1 MEHIR
6 VIAEIGEIIKDIP
19 LVFDRE
25 FSYELFLSCLIEDK
39 MNFVIRLNTKNN
51 VKIRDEFK
59 REVSLVLKRG
69 EVETWKDVYYKG
81 KIKVNI
87 IGCWEK
93 GFKEP
98 LYVMT
103 NLESK
108 RGLEIYKKRMLIEES
123 YKDLK
128 SLLGIDKNMCMR
140 EDRMEK
146 MMSIAFISYMIG
158 LIVGEELRKIGI
170 VYATHLFSKEKEIK
184 SRCFK
189 KVYIDKV

>member
-1 MEHIR
+1 
-6 VIAEIGEIIKDIP
+6 
-19 LVFDRE
+19 
-25 FSYELFLSCLIEDK
+25 
-39 MNFVIRLNTKNN
+39 
-51 VKIRDEFK
+51 
-59 REVSLVLKRG
+59 LKRG
-69 EVETWKDVYYKG
+69 EVETWKDVYYKR

-108 RGLEIYKKRMLIEES
+108 RGLGIYKKRKLIEES

-146 MMSIAFISYMIG
+146 MMSMAFISYMIG

-170 VYATHLFSKEKEIK
+170 VYASYLFSKEKEIK

>member
-1 MEHIR
+1 
-6 VIAEIGEIIKDIP
+6 
-19 LVFDRE
+19 
-25 FSYELFLSCLIEDK
+25 
-39 MNFVIRLNTKNN
+39 
-51 VKIRDEFK
+51 
-59 REVSLVLKRG
+59 
-69 EVETWKDVYYKG
+69 
-81 KIKVNI
+81 
-87 IGCWEK
+87 
-93 GFKEP
+93 
-98 LYVMT
+98 MT

-146 MMSIAFISYMIG
+146 MMSMAFISYMIG

-184 SRCFK
+184 RR
-189 KVYIDKV
+189 